1 MCRLRFLLLV
11 VAIAVELVLLLTSC
25 YYFNPYLLSDGSV
38 VRPYVY
44 DTSSR
49 NCSGVSKWVVTTSGA
64 ITPPEAVHVILNSTE
79 DWCVL
84 VLGQVAGL
92 KYDFSWTN
100 GSTHLIY
107 LPREALLLLPYKLAT
122 LTSLDI
128 RNIGHLYAIANG
140 ARVVLDLED
149 GIVPIRVGHT
159 YLPLQADKREF
170 PCPNLEEKEV
180 TGHITESPSKWSE
193 RPLYTKSSQVVNLL
207 KYHLMSFERFEE
219 ALLGIYELMYHSQI
233 LGKDD
238 LTLVKHWIKDLKL
251 VGYEFPKLPNK
262 ATLWTKNVHLC
273 IMFNW
278 GSTEYRTRQLL
289 SYYMR
294 FFNAITLF
302 LEGKHVNRN
311 YIPSHIQ
318 VFHVQTGNGF
328 FQQRCIEK
336 CINQIAPNTV
346 SHLYIADDMFI
357 NITKMSQLSLSK
369 IWFIPV
375 SVYKFGDTS
384 TFHDWPW
391 WDYSH
396 GGQTQ
401 YNRFV
406 ALINGLPQEWK
417 QVLIDKMGFPNRI
430 HGNAV
435 ADIVHIPSAY
445 AVQVSRVLNY
455 INSVTEMFCEI
466 AVPLAVTIAQP
477 IGREEIGDGYVWDR
491 RTDTDVIQNI
501 LGTGF
506 YLHPLKT
513 STKFGADMWHKSMNN
528 QLRLLI

>member
-1 MCRLRFLLLV
+1 MGS
-11 VAIAVELVLLLTSC
+11 ISC
-25 YYFNPYLLSDGSV
+25 YPIIQQYISQSHPDLDSLSRTRFHGFKNVSASALVIPRGVFAPY
-38 VRPYVY
+38 
-44 DTSSR
+44 
-49 NCSGVSKWVVTTSGA
+49 
-64 ITPPEAVHVILNSTE
+64 NSH
-79 DWCVL
+79 
-84 VLGQVAGL
+84 
-92 KYDFSWTN
+92 
-100 GSTHLIY
+100 STIHLY
-107 LPREALLLLPYKLAT
+107 EALWSLLLPRTAHKRVADIWRSYIAQ
-122 LTSLDI
+122 SLF
-128 RNIGHLYAIANG
+128 
-140 ARVVLDLED
+140 
-149 GIVPIRVGHT
+149 
-159 YLPLQADKREF
+159 YLIPDACLMYTPPA
-170 PCPNLEEKEV
+170 V

-207 KYHLMSFERFEE
+207 KYHLMSFETFEE

-238 LTLVKHWIKDLKL
+238 VTLVKHWVSDLKL

-278 GSTEYRTRQLL
+278 GSTEYRIRQLL

-294 FFNAITLF
+294 FFDAITLF

-318 VFHVQTGNGF
+318 VFHVETGNGF

-346 SHLYIADDMFI
+346 SHLYISDDMFI
-357 NITKMSQLSLSK
+357 NITKMSQLSLLK

-391 WDYSH
+391 WDYTH

-417 QVLIDKMGFPNRI
+417 QVLVDKVGFPNRI
-430 HGNAV
+430 HGHAV
-435 ADIVHIPSAY
+435 ADIVHIPNAY
-445 AVQVSRVLNY
+445 AVQVSRVFNY
-455 INSVTEMFCEI
+455 IDSVTEMFCEI
-466 AVPLAVTIAQP
+466 AVPLAIDIAQP
-477 IGREEIGDGYVWDR
+477 IGREEMASSNLWDEQ
-491 RTDTDVIQNI
+491 RTDYHVVKNVLETR
-501 LGTGF
+501 F

-513 STKFGADMWHKSMNN
+513 STKFGADTWCKSMNN

>member
-1 MCRLRFLLLV
+1 MYNTHQLCYARVWHHILNKSNQVHHFPSHLGGVIWNPYPHFGGQDIWHRGFPQSRSEQ
-11 VAIAVELVLLLTSC
+11 ADTAMGSISC
-25 YYFNPYLLSDGSV
+25 YPIIQQYISQSHPDLDSLSRTRFHGFKNVSASALVIPRGVFAPY
-38 VRPYVY
+38 
-44 DTSSR
+44 
-49 NCSGVSKWVVTTSGA
+49 
-64 ITPPEAVHVILNSTE
+64 NSH
-79 DWCVL
+79 
-84 VLGQVAGL
+84 
-92 KYDFSWTN
+92 
-100 GSTHLIY
+100 STIHLY
-107 LPREALLLLPYKLAT
+107 EALWSLLLPRTAHKRVADIWRSYIAQ
-122 LTSLDI
+122 SLF
-128 RNIGHLYAIANG
+128 
-140 ARVVLDLED
+140 
-149 GIVPIRVGHT
+149 
-159 YLPLQADKREF
+159 YLIPDACLMYTPPA
-170 PCPNLEEKEV
+170 V

-207 KYHLMSFERFEE
+207 KYHLMSFETFEE

-238 LTLVKHWIKDLKL
+238 VTLVKHWVSDLKL

-294 FFNAITLF
+294 FFDAITLF

-318 VFHVQTGNGF
+318 VFHVETGNGF

-346 SHLYIADDMFI
+346 SHLYISDDMFI
-357 NITKMSQLSLSK
+357 NITKMSQLSLLK

-391 WDYSH
+391 WDYTH

-417 QVLIDKMGFPNRI
+417 QVLIDKVGFPNRI
-430 HGNAV
+430 HGHAV
-435 ADIVHIPSAY
+435 ADIVHIPNAY
-445 AVQVSRVLNY
+445 AVQVSRVFNY
-455 INSVTEMFCEI
+455 IDSVTEMFCEI
-466 AVPLAVTIAQP
+466 AVPLAIDIAQP
-477 IGREEIGDGYVWDR
+477 IGREEMASSNLWDEQ
-491 RTDTDVIQNI
+491 RTDYHVVKNVLETR
-501 LGTGF
+501 F

-513 STKFGADMWHKSMNN
+513 STKFGADTWCKSMNN